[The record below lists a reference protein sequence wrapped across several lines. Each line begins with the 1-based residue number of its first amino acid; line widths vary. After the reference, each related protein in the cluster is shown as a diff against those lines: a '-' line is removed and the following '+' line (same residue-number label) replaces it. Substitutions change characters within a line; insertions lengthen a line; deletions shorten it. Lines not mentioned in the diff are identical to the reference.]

1 MKTRCPFL
9 CALLLAIVTVT
20 AVSAEDLLPIRQVSP
35 VGIKHSILITG
46 SPDKAQLFDED
57 CKVVWEVEGY
67 TRDGYVLDNGNILI
81 SDPKQ
86 AREFKAGT
94 REVVWSYALS
104 AENTELDTVYRLPGG
119 NTLLVEMGKN
129 PRLIEVAPDG
139 KIAHEVKIQPETDN
153 AHMQARMARKLANG
167 NYLVPH
173 LLAFKIKEYTPAG
186 EVVREIPTD
195 LPELGGR
202 TVDNWPFTCITLENG
217 NILAN
222 LTHGDKTVEF
232 DPAGKVVWRVD
243 NTMVDGR
250 FADACG
256 GQRLP
261 NGNTVITAY
270 GQKDPAKCKVF
281 EVTRDKKVVWEFF
294 HPTLHAHQIHVI
306 TTNGQKVSP
315 VLR

>member
-1 MKTRCPFL
+1 MKSLFRVSGVVV
-9 CALLLAIVTVT
+9 LASL
-20 AVSAEDLLPIRQVSP
+20 VSLGAFGQDKPIRQVSAS
-35 VGIKHSILITG
+35 GIKHSILITG
-46 SPDKAQLFDED
+46 SQTGAQLFDED
-57 CKVVWEVEGY
+57 CNVVWETPGY

-81 SDPKQ
+81 SDPKM

-94 REVVWSYALS
+94 QEVVWSYTLS
-104 AENTELDTVYRLPGG
+104 AENSELDTIYRLANG
-119 NTLLVEMGKN
+119 NTMLVEMGKN
-129 PRLIEVAPDG
+129 PRLIEVGPDG
-139 KIAHEVKIQPETDN
+139 KIAHEVKLQPETDN
-153 AHMQARMARKLANG
+153 AHMQTRMARKLPNG

-202 TVDNWPFTCITLENG
+202 EIHNWPFTCIQLENG

-232 DPAGKVVWRVD
+232 DAAGKVVWRVD
-243 NTMVDGR
+243 NTMVPGN
-250 FADACG
+250 FSDACG

-294 HPTLHAHQIHVI
+294 HPEIHAHQIHVI
-306 TTNGQKVSP
+306 TTNGEKVSP

>member
-1 MKTRCPFL
+1 
-9 CALLLAIVTVT
+9 
-20 AVSAEDLLPIRQVSP
+20 VSS

-46 SPDKAQLFDED
+46 SQTGAQLFDED
-57 CKVVWEVEGY
+57 CKVVWEIPGY
-67 TRDGYVLDNGNILI
+67 TRDGYVLENGNILI

-94 REVVWSYALS
+94 TEVVWSYTLS
-104 AENTELDTVYRLPGG
+104 AENNELDTIYRLPGG
-119 NTLLVEMGKN
+119 NTLVIEMGKN
-129 PRLIEVAPDG
+129 PRLLEVGPDG
-139 KIAHEVKIQPETDN
+139 KIAHEMKLQPETDN
-153 AHMQARMARKLANG
+153 AHMQARMARKLPNG

-202 TVDNWPFTCITLENG
+202 EIHNWPFTAILLENG

-232 DPAGKVVWRVD
+232 DPTGKVVWRVD
-243 NTMVDGR
+243 NENTVPPGK

-281 EVTRDKKVVWEFF
+281 EVTRDKQVVWEFF
-294 HPTLHAHQIHVI
+294 HPDIHAHEIHVI
-306 TTNGQKVSP
+306 TTNGEKITP